1 MEKKGHVVQAHTMP
15 LRVAWGDT
23 DMAGFVFYP
32 NFYRWM
38 DRAAHECLASL
49 GVDTRRLFEV
59 ERIGLP
65 LLEAHC
71 RFRAPLY
78 FGDELIIETTV
89 SEVAEKTF
97 TLRHAFRRGGE
108 IVAEGREVRAWVV
121 FGEPK
126 PKAVPIPAAV
136 REALARLKG
145 DG

>member
-1 MEKKGHVVQAHTMP
+1 MEKAAHIARAHEMA

-38 DRAAHECLASL
+38 DRAAHECLAFL
-49 GVDTRRLFEV
+49 GFDTRRLFE
-59 ERIGLP
+59 EQRIGLP
-65 LLEAHC
+65 LLEAQC

-78 FGDELIIETTV
+78 FGDELVVETTV
-89 SEVAEKTF
+89 VEVAEKTF
-97 TLRHAFRRGGE
+97 TLRHVFRRGE
-108 IVAEGREVRAWVV
+108 EPVAEGREVRAWVV

-136 REALARLKG
+136 REALGRLKG
-145 DG
+145 EG